1 MRNRNSCEVLL
12 VNWKKL
18 SAFAHSSAR
27 RGAGDEVLA
36 CILEMLTL
44 RCYMVSPGRDGLES
58 TFRNF

>member
-1 MRNRNSCEVLL
+1 MLL

-44 RCYMVSPGRDGLES
+44 KCYMVSPGRDGLES